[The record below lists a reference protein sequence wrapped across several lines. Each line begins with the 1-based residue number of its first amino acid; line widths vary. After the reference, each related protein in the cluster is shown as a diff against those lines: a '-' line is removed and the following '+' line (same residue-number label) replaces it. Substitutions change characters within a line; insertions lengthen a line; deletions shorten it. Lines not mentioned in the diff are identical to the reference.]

1 MNTLKD
7 IVISLIF
14 SAVAVGLCELLI
26 PKNSFKNQMR
36 MITGAVLLISM
47 ISPFLS
53 GFIMPVF
60 DFSDFSVDYSAEEN
74 AERSVA
80 YAAKNEIA
88 DIILKNGVNKA
99 KITVNTGFDEN
110 KSIIID
116 SVIILFDKKDKAK
129 IKTVAAEIKDKLKV
143 KTEVGEL

>member
-1 MNTLKD
+1 M
-7 IVISLIF
+7 
-14 SAVAVGLCELLI
+14 
-26 PKNSFKNQMR
+26 
-36 MITGAVLLISM
+36 LISM

-53 GFIMPVF
+53 GFNMPVF

>member
-1 MNTLKD
+1 MNTLKE

-47 ISPFLS
+47 ISPFLG
-53 GFIMPVF
+53 GFTIP
-60 DFSDFSVDYSAEEN
+60 DFELSDFETDYNIEES

-80 YAAKNEIA
+80 YSAKNEIA
-88 DIILKNGVNKA
+88 DILYENDIENA
-99 KITVNTGFDEN
+99 KIIVNTGFDEN

-116 SVIILFDKKDKAK
+116 SVVILFDKKDKAK
-129 IKTVAAEIKDKLKV
+129 TQTVTEQVKTNLNV

>member
-1 MNTLKD
+1 MTALKE

-53 GFIMPVF
+53 GFNMPVF
-60 DFSDFSVDYSAEEN
+60 DFSDFSVDYSVEEN

-88 DIILKNGVNKA
+88 DIILKNGVDKA

-110 KSIIID
+110 QSIIID
-116 SVIILFDKKDKAK
+116 YVIILFDKKDKAK
-129 IKTVAAEIKDKLKV
+129 TNTIAAEIKDKLKV
-143 KTEVGEL
+143 KTEVGEF